1 MVFAFRRRSGFLTVF
16 ILAGISA
23 IESQQ
28 SGGRFVWQTLRTSV
42 DCVSFVRF
50 MNAFYHHRIQTL
62 RQVMP
67 LKILNE
73 MFDDE

>member
-1 MVFAFRRRSGFLTVF
+1 MVLAFRRRSGFLAVF

-42 DCVSFVRF
+42 DRSCRLRF
-50 MNAFYHHRIQTL
+50 SVKCLI
-62 RQVMP
+62 
-67 LKILNE
+67 
-73 MFDDE
+73 DE

>member
-1 MVFAFRRRSGFLTVF
+1 MVLAFRRRSGFLTVF

-42 DCVSFVRF
+42 DRSCRLRF
-50 MNAFYHHRIQTL
+50 SVKCLI
-62 RQVMP
+62 
-67 LKILNE
+67 
-73 MFDDE
+73 DE

>member
-1 MVFAFRRRSGFLTVF
+1 MVLAFRRRSGFLTVF

-42 DCVSFVRF
+42 DCVSFVRL
-50 MNAFYHHRIQTL
+50 T
-62 RQVMP
+62 QVMP
-67 LKILNE
+67 LKILSE
-73 MFDDE
+73 MFDR

>member
-1 MVFAFRRRSGFLTVF
+1 MVLAFRRRSGFLTVF

-50 MNAFYHHRIQTL
+50 MNAFYHHR
-62 RQVMP
+62 QVMP